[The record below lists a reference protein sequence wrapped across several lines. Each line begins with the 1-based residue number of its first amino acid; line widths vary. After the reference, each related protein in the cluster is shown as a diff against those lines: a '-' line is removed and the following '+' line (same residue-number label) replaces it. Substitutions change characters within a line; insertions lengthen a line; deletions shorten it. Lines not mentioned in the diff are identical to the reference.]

1 MELLDGQ
8 ADRERDLWFP
18 WLCAPVRLLQDSQSI
33 VSSPLQPDGVPE
45 ASEPDCGASSEQEM
59 ISVRGERDV
68 KHIATFRV
76 TEAYLCTR
84 WQVGRLAF
92 TKASVTS

>member
-8 ADRERDLWFP
+8 TDKKTDLWFP
-18 WLCAPVRLLQDSQSI
+18 WLCAPVTGFAVQSI

-92 TKASVTS
+92 TTASVTS